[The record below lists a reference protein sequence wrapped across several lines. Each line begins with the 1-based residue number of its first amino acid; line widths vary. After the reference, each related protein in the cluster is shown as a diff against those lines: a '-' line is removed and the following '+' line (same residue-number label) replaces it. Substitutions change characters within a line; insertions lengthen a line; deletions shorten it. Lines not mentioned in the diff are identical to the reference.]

1 MGRKKSNP
9 KALKVGRKPLRRNEM
24 QNVKAVILSAGQ
36 GSRLLPLTKDK
47 PKCLLE
53 IGGQTILGW
62 QIEALRA
69 AGIGE
74 VVVIAGFRH
83 AHVEAHL
90 SQLQYPGMTLRT
102 QFNPFFQ
109 AGDNLATCW
118 LAGHEFTG
126 NCLLIN
132 GDTLFSADLCRSL
145 LRAREQAITVTVDH
159 KDRYDDDDMKVSL
172 NGGRLLDIGKTIDA
186 HTVNGEAIG
195 MIRFMGQGG
204 EMFRRAVDHQI
215 RTENGLKKWYLSAV
229 QELARHGQAHA
240 HSITGMVWGEVDDHK
255 DLKIA
260 TEMVSDP
267 DFLSLDAAVA

>member
-1 MGRKKSNP
+1 
-9 KALKVGRKPLRRNEM
+9 M
-24 QNVKAVILSAGQ
+24 QNVKAVLLSAGQ

-69 AGIGE
+69 AGVNEI
-74 VVVIAGFRH
+74 VVIAGFRH
-83 AHVEAHL
+83 DLMEAHL
-90 SQLQYPGMTLRT
+90 SALRSPGMTLRMH
-102 QFNPFFQ
+102 FNPFFR
-109 AGDNLATCW
+109 AGDNLSTCW

-145 LRAREQAITVTVDH
+145 LKARAQAITVTVDH
-159 KDRYDDDDMKVSL
+159 KDSYDDDDMKVSL
-172 NGGRLLDIGKTIDA
+172 DGGRLLDIGKTIDP
-186 HTVNGEAIG
+186 HTVSGEAIG

-215 RTENGLKKWYLSAV
+215 RTEHGLKKWYLSAV
-229 QELARHGQAHA
+229 QELARQGQTHA
-240 HSITGMVWGEVDDHK
+240 HSISGMVWGEVDDHK
-255 DLKIA
+255 DLRIA

-267 DFLSLDAAVA
+267 DFLSLKAAVA

>member
-1 MGRKKSNP
+1 
-9 KALKVGRKPLRRNEM
+9 M

-53 IGGQTILGW
+53 IGDQTMLGW

-69 AGIGE
+69 AGVAEIA
-74 VVVIAGFRH
+74 VVAGFRH
-83 AHVEAHL
+83 DLVESHL
-90 SQLQYPGMTLRT
+90 DEMHFPGMTLRSH
-102 QFNPFFQ
+102 FNPFFQ

-118 LAGHEFTG
+118 LVGHEFSG

-145 LRAREQAITVTVDH
+145 LKAGEQAITVTVDH
-159 KDRYDDDDMKVSL
+159 KESYDEDDMKVSL
-172 NGGRLLDIGKTIDA
+172 DGGRLLDIGKTIDA
-186 HTVNGEAIG
+186 HTVGGEAIG

-204 EMFRRAVDHQI
+204 EMFRRAVDHQM

-229 QELARHGQAHA
+229 QELARQGQTHA
-240 HSITGMVWGEVDDHK
+240 HSICGMVWGEVDDHK
-255 DLKIA
+255 DLEA
-260 TEMVSDP
+260 AGEMVSDP
-267 DFLSLDAAVA
+267 DFLSLKAAVA

>member
-1 MGRKKSNP
+1 
-9 KALKVGRKPLRRNEM
+9 M

-62 QIEALRA
+62 QIEALRS
-69 AGIGE
+69 AGVSEIA
-74 VVVIAGFRH
+74 VVAGFRH
-83 AHVEAHL
+83 DLVEAHL
-90 SQLQYPGMTLRT
+90 SELQYPGMTLRT
-102 QFNPFFQ
+102 HFNPFFQ

-118 LAGHEFTG
+118 LVSHEFTG

-145 LRAREQAITVTVDH
+145 LKAEEQAITVTVDH
-159 KDRYDDDDMKVSL
+159 KECYDEDDMKVAL
-172 NGGRLLDIGKTIDA
+172 DGGRILDIGKTIEV
-186 HTVNGEAIG
+186 HTVGGEAIG

-229 QELARHGQAHA
+229 QELARHGQTHA
-240 HSITGMVWGEVDDHK
+240 HSISGMVWGEVDNHK
-255 DLKIA
+255 DLEAA

-267 DFLSLDAAVA
+267 DFLSLKAAVA

>member
-1 MGRKKSNP
+1 
-9 KALKVGRKPLRRNEM
+9 M

-62 QIEALRA
+62 QVEALRA
-69 AGIGE
+69 VGVGE
-74 VVVIAGFRH
+74 VVVIAGFRRP
-83 AHVEAHL
+83 HVEAHL
-90 SQLQYPGMTLRT
+90 SQMQYPGMPLRT
-102 QFNPFFQ
+102 RFNPFFQ
-109 AGDNLATCW
+109 AGDNLSTCW
-118 LAGHEFTG
+118 LVGHEFTG

-145 LRAREQAITVTVDH
+145 LKAGEQAIPVTVDH
-159 KDRYDDDDMKVSL
+159 KERYDDDDMRVSL
-172 NGGRLLDIGKTIDA
+172 DGGRLLDIGKTIEA
-186 HTVNGEAIG
+186 HTIGGEAIG

-229 QELARHGQAHA
+229 QELAQRGQTHA
-240 HSITGMVWGEVDDHK
+240 HSISGMVWSEVDDHK
-255 DLKIA
+255 DLKMA
-260 TEMVSDP
+260 TKMVSDP
-267 DFLSLDAAVA
+267 DFLSLKAEVA